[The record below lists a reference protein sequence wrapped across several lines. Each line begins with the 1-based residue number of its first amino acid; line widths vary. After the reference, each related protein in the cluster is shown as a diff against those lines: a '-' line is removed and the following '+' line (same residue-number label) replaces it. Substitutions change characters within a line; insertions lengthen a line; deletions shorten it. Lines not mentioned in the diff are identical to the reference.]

1 MEKTYKA
8 ENKHPELNMDEL
20 NLLMEE
26 NARKIKTLPTPK
38 LMLEAADICESMAF
52 RMLEQ
57 SEECK
62 KASGILSKK
71 FVDMFKN
78 GGLK

>member
-20 NLLMEE
+20 NLLMEK
-26 NARKIKTLPTPK
+26 NARKIKILATPK

-62 KASGILSKK
+62 KASGILSKN

-78 GGLK
+78 GGFK